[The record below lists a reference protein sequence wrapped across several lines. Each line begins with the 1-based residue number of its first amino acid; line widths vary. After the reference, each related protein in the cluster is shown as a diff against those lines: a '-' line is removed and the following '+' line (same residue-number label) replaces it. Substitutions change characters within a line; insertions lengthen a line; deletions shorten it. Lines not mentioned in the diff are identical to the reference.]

1 MKYDLSKNIDRQRF
15 KRRCNLLFEKQ
26 SVVELTEK
34 TSRTLSQNNYLHLI
48 IAYLASEIGVPVDYA
63 KREYY
68 KKATNGELFIRT
80 MSDPVTNAQALT
92 LRSSAD
98 LSREEMRTSIDRF
111 RNWASQEAGIYLPTA
126 GEDAFLREIEIEIQR
141 NNKYL

>member
-48 IAYLASEIGVPVDYA
+48 IAYLASEIGVPLDYA

-68 KKATNGELFIRT
+68 KKAANGELFIRPMT
-80 MSDPVTNAQALT
+80 DPVTNAQTLT

-111 RNWASQEAGIYLPTA
+111 RNWASQEAGIYLPAA

>member
-48 IAYLASEIGVPVDYA
+48 IAYLASEIGVPLDYA

-68 KKATNGELFIRT
+68 KKAANGELFIRPMT
-80 MSDPVTNAQALT
+80 DPVTSAQALT

-111 RNWASQEAGIYLPTA
+111 RNWASQEAGIYLPEA
-126 GEDAFLREIEIEIQR
+126 NEEQFLHEIEIEIQR

>member
-15 KRRCNLLFEKQ
+15 KRRCNQLFEKK
-26 SVVELTEK
+26 SLVELTDK
-34 TSRTLSQNNYLHLI
+34 TGRTLSQNNYLHLI

-68 KKATNGELFIRT
+68 KKAANGELFIRT

-111 RNWASQEAGIYLPTA
+111 RNWASQEAGIYLPALGIDVHTYCITL
-126 GEDAFLREIEIEIQR
+126 F
-141 NNKYL
+141 

>member
-48 IAYLASEIGVPVDYA
+48 IAYLASEIGVPLDYA

-68 KKATNGELFIRT
+68 KKAANGELFIRT
-80 MSDPVTNAQALT
+80 MTDPVTSAQALT
-92 LRSSAD
+92 LRSSAS
-98 LSREEMRTSIDRF
+98 LTAEEMRISIDRF
-111 RNWASQEAGIYLPTA
+111 RNWASQEAGIYLPEA
-126 GEDAFLREIEIEIQR
+126 REEQFLREIELEIQR

>member
-15 KRRCNLLFEKQ
+15 KRRCNQLFEKK
-26 SVVELTEK
+26 SIVELTDK
-34 TSRTLSQNNYLHLI
+34 TGRTLSQNNYLHLI
-48 IAYLASEIGVPVDYA
+48 ISYLATEVGVSTDYA

-68 KKATNGELFIRT
+68 KKAANGELFIRT
-80 MSDPVTNAQALT
+80 MTDPVTNAQTLT

-111 RNWASQEAGIYLPTA
+111 RNWASQEAGIYLPAA

>member
-48 IAYLASEIGVPVDYA
+48 IAYLASEIGVPLDYA

-68 KKATNGELFIRT
+68 KKAANGELFIRPMT
-80 MSDPVTNAQALT
+80 DPVTSAQALT
-92 LRSSAD
+92 LRSSAS
-98 LSREEMRTSIDRF
+98 LTAEEMRISIDRF
-111 RNWASQEAGIYLPTA
+111 RNWASQEAGIYLPEA
-126 GEDAFLREIEIEIQR
+126 REEQFLREIELEIQR

>member
-15 KRRCNLLFEKQ
+15 KRRCNQLFEKK
-26 SVVELTEK
+26 SLVELTDK
-34 TSRTLSQNNYLHLI
+34 TGRTLSQNNYLHLI

-68 KKATNGELFIRT
+68 KKAANGELFIRT

-111 RNWASQEAGIYLPTA
+111 RNWASQEAGIYLPAA

>member
-26 SVVELTEK
+26 SLVELTEK

-48 IAYLASEIGVPVDYA
+48 IAYLASEIGVPLDYA

-68 KKATNGELFIRT
+68 KKAANGKLFIRPMT
-80 MSDPVTNAQALT
+80 DPVTSEQAMT
-92 LRSSAD
+92 LRSSAS
-98 LSREEMRTSIDRF
+98 LTAEEMRISIDRF
-111 RNWASQEAGIYLPTA
+111 RNWASQVAGIYLPEA
-126 GEDAFLREIEIEIQR
+126 GEDAFLREIELEIQR

>member
-26 SVVELTEK
+26 SVVELTDK
-34 TSRTLSQNNYLHLI
+34 TGRTLSQNNYLHLI
-48 IAYLASEIGVPVDYA
+48 ISYLATEVGVSTDYA

-68 KKATNGELFIRT
+68 KKAANGELFIRT
-80 MSDPVTNAQALT
+80 MTDPVTNAQAMT

-111 RNWASQEAGIYLPTA
+111 RNWASQEAGIYLPAA